1 MDFDM
6 LRKKDSPRDIFVK
19 EVLER
24 KLLQEGLLEYYTL
37 GQIDVIE
44 NLAKSNFLSRKECK
58 EIIETMLEND
68 NVKKSSALLEYV
80 YQLIDK
86 YNS

>member
-1 MDFDM
+1 MNFDM
-6 LRKKDSPRDIFVK
+6 LRKKDSPRDNFLK
-19 EVLER
+19 EVLDR
-24 KLLQEGLLEYYTL
+24 KLLQEGLLEYYAL
-37 GQIDVIE
+37 GQIDIIE
-44 NLAKSNFLSRKECK
+44 SLTKSNLLTKTECR

-86 YNS
+86 YDS

>member
-1 MDFDM
+1 MNFDM

-19 EVLER
+19 EVLDR

-37 GQIDVIE
+37 GQIDIIE
-44 NLAKSNFLSRKECK
+44 SLTKINLLSRKECK

>member
-6 LRKKDSPRDIFVK
+6 LRKKNTPRDTFLK
-19 EVLER
+19 EVLDR
-24 KLLQEGLLEYYTL
+24 KLLQEGLLEYYAL
-37 GQIDVIE
+37 GQIDIIE
-44 NLAKSNFLSRKECK
+44 NLTKNNLLSGKECK

-86 YNS
+86 YDS

>member
-6 LRKKDSPRDIFVK
+6 FRKNNSPRDNFLK
-19 EVLER
+19 EVLDR
-24 KLLQEGLLEYYTL
+24 KLLQEGLLEYYGL
-37 GQIDVIE
+37 GQIDTIE
-44 NLAKSNFLSRKECK
+44 SLTRSNLLTKSECK
-58 EIIETMLEND
+58 EIMESMLDGES
-68 NVKKSSALLEYV
+68 VKQSSALLEYV